1 MAAASGGLGGPGHR
15 RKPSFVL
22 VDDDTDIREVLE
34 LALARYGA
42 VVTSYGD
49 AREALAG
56 LETAV
61 VDALVTDLALS
72 PCDGLWLV
80 QRVRAVPRL
89 ARLPIVMITGYSDP
103 ARLEAAWRAGVDDIV
118 LKPADS
124 REIYDRIV
132 RLIG

>member
-1 MAAASGGLGGPGHR
+1 MDAASRGLGGPGHR
-15 RKPSFVL
+15 RTPSLVL
-22 VDDDTDIREVLE
+22 VDDDTDVREVLE
-34 LALARYGA
+34 LALTRYGA
-42 VVTSYGD
+42 VVKSYGD

-80 QRVRAVPRL
+80 QRVRAVPRM
-89 ARLPIVMITGYSDP
+89 ARLPIIVVTGYSDP
-103 ARLEAAWRAGVDDIV
+103 ARLDAAWRAGVDDIL

-124 REIYDRIV
+124 REIYDRIG